1 MSGLNLIPIQD
12 DIASYIAAQF
22 PNYEVIEDM
31 LLDEETVLRNNNNI
45 KPYIVLR
52 WGGLW
57 ALGSKS
63 IAGVRFDE
71 YSSTVDIA
79 VVAPKPRQCRVSLN
93 AILDTMIGWKPAD
106 GTPLYPQGSNTL
118 LAVENANGKP
128 AVYIAS
134 SRLVFG
140 VNAEN
145 VGGYI
150 SH

>member
-1 MSGLNLIPIQD
+1 MSGLNIIPIQD
-12 DIASYIAAQF
+12 DIASYIEAEF
-22 PNYEVIEDM
+22 PNYEVIQDM
-31 LLDEETVLRNNNNI
+31 LLDEETILKNDNNI

-63 IAGVRFDE
+63 FAGVRHDE

-79 VVAPKPRQCRVSLN
+79 VVAPTPRQCRLSLN
-93 AILDTMIGWKPAD
+93 AILDIMIGYKPTD
-106 GTPLYPQGSNTL
+106 GTPLYPQGANTL
-118 LAVENANGKP
+118 LSVGNNNGKP
-128 AVYIAS
+128 AVYVAS

-140 VNAEN
+140 VNAQD